1 MRIDV
6 EGEGNIRVAQEFLD
20 VLDVDALPQEER
32 GARVP
37 EVLKAEAR
45 PSFLVYRLQKTLQIP
60 I

>member
-1 MRIDV
+1 M
-6 EGEGNIRVAQEFLD
+6 AQEFLD

-45 PSFLVYRLQKTLQIP
+45 LSFLVYRLQKTLQIP

>member
-1 MRIDV
+1 
-6 EGEGNIRVAQEFLD
+6 
-20 VLDVDALPQEER
+20 
-32 GARVP
+32 VP